1 MIQFLWRT
9 TICFFIYLLKFSLHI
24 NIQFFVSNTSLLSSG
39 FIRPQNNKQPYKKL
53 LLKNPLKSQYQS
65 DSKEVGGKLRRGG
78 APSASVLLKGKVTN
92 NTNIKNIICIYT
104 NKYILLFFYYYY

>member
-1 MIQFLWRT
+1 MLLHL
-9 TICFFIYLLKFSLHI
+9 FIKISLHI
-24 NIQFFVSNTSLLSSG
+24 NIQFFVSSTSLLSSG
-39 FIRPQNNKQPYKKL
+39 FIRPRNNKQPYKKL

-92 NTNIKNIICIYT
+92 NTNIKILFV
-104 NKYILLFFYYYY
+104 YILINIYFYFFIITINYMLIK